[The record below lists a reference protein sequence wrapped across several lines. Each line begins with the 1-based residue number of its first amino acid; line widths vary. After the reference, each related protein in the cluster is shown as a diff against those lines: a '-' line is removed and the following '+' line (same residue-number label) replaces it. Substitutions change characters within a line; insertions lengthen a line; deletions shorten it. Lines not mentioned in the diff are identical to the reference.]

1 MGTWFGSQHPHG
13 GLQLP
18 VTLGFG
24 TLMPPSDFQ
33 RLLHACGMHSHG
45 IYSHG
50 VYTHT
55 HTHTL
60 RNTHA
65 HKIKA
70 NFEVND
76 IISLLLTFDLGTSL
90 WKSFVLQEFA

>member
-1 MGTWFGSQHPHG
+1 
-13 GLQLP
+13 
-18 VTLGFG
+18 
-24 TLMPPSDFQ
+24 
-33 RLLHACGMHSHG
+33 MHVVCTHM
-45 IYSHG
+45 
-50 VYTHT
+50 VYIHMVYTHTHT